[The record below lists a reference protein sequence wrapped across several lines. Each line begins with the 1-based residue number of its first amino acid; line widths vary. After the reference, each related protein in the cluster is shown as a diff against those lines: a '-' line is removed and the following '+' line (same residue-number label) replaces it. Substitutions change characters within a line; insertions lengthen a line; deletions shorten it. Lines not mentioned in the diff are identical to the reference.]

1 VEREALP
8 GGRSGQQV
16 QDGFTFDTGPSVLT
30 MRDLIAEALA
40 AAGTHIDDAFPMRRL
55 DPAYRAVFADGS
67 TIRVRYGRDAMRD
80 EIARTCGS
88 VDAAAF
94 DDFVDWLRRLYLL
107 EMPHFIDRNFD

>member
-1 VEREALP
+1 
-8 GGRSGQQV
+8 
-16 QDGFTFDTGPSVLT
+16 
-30 MRDLIAEALA
+30 
-40 AAGTHIDDAFPMRRL
+40 
-55 DPAYRAVFADGS
+55 
-67 TIRVRYGRDAMRD
+67 MRD